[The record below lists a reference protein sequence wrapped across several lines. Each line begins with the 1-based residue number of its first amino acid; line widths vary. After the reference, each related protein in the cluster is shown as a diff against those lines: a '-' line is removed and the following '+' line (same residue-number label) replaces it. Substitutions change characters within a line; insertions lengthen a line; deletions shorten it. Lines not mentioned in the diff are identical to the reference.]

1 MPSFRSRVL
10 QALDIKKETVKLQV
24 NETFPKVYKD
34 STDDNTTGTVETFT
48 VTETSDPAGND
59 RALVDYAVSKE
70 LIGPTISHR
79 KGIIGPNV
87 GGTQPVYQ
95 TLDVLGFVVGDKPSD
110 GGSHAMFDAAGEV
123 TSQPYPYKNS
133 YPHCIARSLDQTAN
147 GGYVPSEY
155 TGFHYLNGIYD
166 PESLHLQSLRKSA
179 PPVIDNQTI
188 AVGEGVTRSE
198 FDEHAHKDW
207 PDNIQD
213 QLHKL
218 NEDPYADS
226 LFYHSMRLSFL
237 LTGITI
243 PSASEKASNHRG
255 LVRMLILRPRF
266 GKVNV
271 RWTGDANTPVINM
284 PYPPHWDTELFY
296 SGKRTLAGRMENAIK
311 SHKENDGQYNHE
323 EMTHLTPTFG
333 LSHRSSTSPDIDNL
347 GNSIHYGH
355 KIPSEATDGSDNTED
370 LRLDFNSYDMITA
383 PVNRE
388 AYAVIADKTFT
399 LDTMHHGVASHRLEN
414 VVIPFNKKVKFAGRE
429 TNSDG
434 TLSDTTINEPLNL
447 HSRPIIMFL
456 SMDQKLSC
464 QVTGYTAITET

>member
-10 QALDIKKETVKLQV
+10 NALDIKKETVKLQV

-34 STDDNTTGTVETFT
+34 STDENTTGAVE
-48 VTETSDPAGND
+48 VYDAETSDGNQ
-59 RALVDYAVSKE
+59 RTLVDYAVSKE

-110 GGSHAMFDAAGEV
+110 GGSHAMFDAAGA
-123 TSQPYPYKNS
+123 TTAQPYPYKNS
-133 YPHCIARSLDQTAN
+133 YPVCLERSLADSAD
-147 GGYVPSEY
+147 GGYGPGDY

-166 PESLHLQSLRKSA
+166 SHSEHLKHLRKSA
-179 PPVIDNQTI
+179 PPIIDYDTT
-188 AVGEGVTRSE
+188 AVDTGVTRAE

-207 PDNIQD
+207 PDNVQD

-271 RWTGDANTPVINM
+271 RWTGDEGTPVINM

-296 SGKRTLAGRMENAIK
+296 SGKRTLAGRMENTIK
-311 SHKENDGQYNHE
+311 SHKANDAAYNHE
-323 EMTHLTPTFG
+323 ELTHLTPTFG
-333 LSHRSSTSPDIDNL
+333 LSYRSSTIPEFDHY

-355 KIPSEATDGSDNTED
+355 KIPSEATDGSGSTED
-370 LRLDFNSYDMITA
+370 LRLDFNSFDMMTA
-383 PVNRE
+383 PVNRD
-388 AYAVIADKTFT
+388 AYAVVADKTFT

-414 VVIPFNKKVKFAGRE
+414 IVIPFNKKVKFAGRE
-429 TNSDG
+429 VSSDG
-434 TLSDTTINEPLNL
+434 SLSDTTNNEPLNM

-456 SMDQKLSC
+456 SMDQKISC